1 VTQDGDDLRERLH
14 SWIAS
19 EQEAYM
25 FKRILVCLD
34 GSGSAEQILA
44 YAREQ
49 ALAFGAQ
56 LVLLQVVPQP
66 VAFTPGIPGTVS
78 VPAQTDAMIE
88 VAKQASSGAKD
99 YLEELAAPLRE
110 RGLRVETVSM
120 IGRAGDTIVD
130 YASKNNI
137 DLIAIA
143 THGRSGLG
151 RAVFG
156 SVADQ
161 VVRES
166 GLPILLIRPQEQENK
181 G

>member
-1 VTQDGDDLRERLH
+1 
-14 SWIAS
+14 
-19 EQEAYM
+19 M
-25 FKRILVCLD
+25 FHRILVCLD

-44 YAREQ
+44 HAREQ
-49 ALAFGAQ
+49 ALAFGAE

-66 VAFTPGIPGTVS
+66 VAFAPGIPGTVS
-78 VPAQTDAMIE
+78 VPAQTDAIMIE
-88 VAKQASSGAKD
+88 VAKQASSRAKD

-110 RGLRVETVSM
+110 RGLRVETVSI

-130 YASKNNI
+130 YAAKNNI
-137 DLIAIA
+137 GLIAIA